1 MKNLKI
7 NKIGLAIG
15 LVITM
20 TTSQAQFATFN
31 ISDALYDYFR
41 SMRDY
46 VQNSNLQVISNGQQL
61 QMAQAAQNVVNADY
75 RNRMAT
81 VYNNI
86 LQEDE
91 KTRPT
96 FALCIEAS
104 KGQVGVSSVAASMS
118 TGGRSG
124 AAGGGSGGRPKNG
137 NPTPSAHYSPAAPT
151 TIQEN
156 IRSTEN
162 AQAMVLH
169 NIKDTQTC
177 NPRYG
182 DKLCSG
188 TAAEY
193 TLADVSVFGL
203 LSNSAKGDKTN
214 ANLDFANYTMSPAAY
229 KAGQQYINVATL
241 VNAPKYPN
249 PADIAKNPGYV
260 AMYNGMIIKL
270 NAAGES
276 LKSMLDLRKAPT
288 VTNSAVNEVWNSPDN
303 TTDWNT
309 VFPNMK
315 KPTAPSFYEFL
326 NSRVMFDVFGTKTI
340 ATAGSGSDSETL
352 KGIQSKI
359 AMNNLINWQQY
370 NQQEKTNILL
380 SHILVQLATPSQKEI
395 LDREYQKFD
404 EK

>member
-1 MKNLKI
+1 MKKFKI
-7 NKIGLAIG
+7 SKIGLALG
-15 LVITM
+15 LVLTM
-20 TTSQAQFATFN
+20 TTSQAQWATFN
-31 ISDALYDYFR
+31 ISDALYDYFK

-46 VQNSNLQVISNGQQL
+46 VTNSNLQVISNGQQL

-91 KTRPT
+91 RTRPT
-96 FALCIEAS
+96 YALCVELS
-104 KGQVGVSSVAASMS
+104 KGQVGVSSVAASMNA
-118 TGGRSG
+118 GGRN
-124 AAGGGSGGRPKNG
+124 GSGGAGGRGKGSNA
-137 NPTPSAHYSPAAPT
+137 TPSKHYSPAAPT

-169 NIKDTQTC
+169 NIQDTQTC

-182 DKLCSG
+182 STLCGG

-203 LSNSAKGDKTN
+203 LSNSAKSDKTN
-214 ANLDFANYTMSPAAY
+214 ATLDFANYTMSPAAY

-241 VNAPKYPN
+241 ANAPKYPD
-249 PADIAKNPGYV
+249 PSEISKNPGYV
-260 AMYNGMIIKL
+260 AMYNSMIIKL

-276 LKSMLDLRKAPT
+276 LKSMLDLRRAPT
-288 VTNSAVNEVWNSPDN
+288 VTNTAVAEVWNSADN
-303 TTDWNT
+303 NTDWST

-315 KPTAPSFYEFL
+315 KPTSPSFYEFL
-326 NSRVMFDVFGTKTI
+326 NSRVMFDVFGPKTI
-340 ATAGSGSDSETL
+340 ATAGTGSDSEVF
-352 KGIQSKI
+352 KGIQNKI
-359 AMNNLINWQQY
+359 AMNNLISWQQY

-380 SHILVQLATPSQKEI
+380 SHILVQLSTPAQKEI

-404 EK
+404 QK